1 MRGSGTAVDFLFLHT
16 HFNTVSRDEW
26 QGAAVKA
33 AFYISKHF
41 YNLYFQ
47 VRLPVG
53 VLTFYFFLSI
63 ICLSIETTSRIK
75 NVFTI
80 NPEINFL
87 ILYGDI

>member
-1 MRGSGTAVDFLFLHT
+1 MRKSDREWLMSKANCLNG
-16 HFNTVSRDEW
+16 HFFARPCCIHRFF
-26 QGAAVKA
+26 A
-33 AFYISKHF
+33 
-41 YNLYFQ
+41 YF
-47 VRLPVG
+47 RSWRIPVG